1 MADAMVTM
9 FPKGIRTLIVDDD
22 AKFLKMANM
31 LLSILN
37 FEAVICS
44 SVTRALKSLT
54 SDEHAGFDAILVHA
68 AKVAAYG
75 FNFHAIIETDLH
87 IPVIYFLPLDYH
99 TTGDEADELL
109 HTLQAGTYIVK
120 RPLDAYKL
128 RTLLWTVI
136 ARRKRDLEAAAKSK
150 HAAANAFNFKGVRGE
165 RGQKRKCSSSPA
177 TMAGCHLSVKGKEN
191 NNVASQ
197 QQPTPRNHGQG
208 KTTQKNISGEVFN
221 VPQPSEAMMNTPQF
235 GQHRYNSKFFT
246 NATMPPYNPDFFSD
260 TTGLSSNAGIF
271 GNNMPLAVVPT
282 MVTTPAAYEPQ
293 FPQGIGN
300 QQQPVGDALDTGA
313 ILESLFSDDFND
325 YSTGSPLVAPDQILG
340 LALNVDVG
348 SLLLAHDQVL
358 GLALDVDELASTIG
372 GASGITNAT
381 PFMAPHYLGAMPKVG
396 ATNVALFMAPHQDLG
411 SMPNGGDS
419 SSSNNNNNDALFMTS
434 NVSDLT
440 MAGGA
445 FGNNSSGPFMAP
457 QDLGTTLSNGGG
469 SNAAPVMAPYQDLGV
484 EANGDQLALD
494 NNIYG
499 SFIGSQGQGSNT
511 MMNEDDFGLTAAM
524 QYEGNTSLPLDAL
537 RSDLHGPIF
546 EFDDINLDVV
556 LGGSIGGGVAAAD
569 GVVGTS
575 PAADEEEDGG
585 VNVLDNLVGLEIPHD
600 VFQLKGY
607 VFP

>member
-1 MADAMVTM
+1 MVDAMVTL

-44 SVTRALKSLT
+44 SVTCALKSLT
-54 SDEHAGFDAILVHA
+54 SDEHTGFDAILVHA
-68 AKVAAYG
+68 AKVATYG
-75 FNFHAIIETDLH
+75 FNFRAIIETDLH
-87 IPVIYFLPLDYH
+87 IPIIYFLPLDHH

-109 HTLQAGTYIVK
+109 HTLHAGTYIVK
-120 RPLDAYKL
+120 KPLDAYKV

-136 ARRKRDLEAAAKSK
+136 ARRKCDLEAAAKSK
-150 HAAANAFNFKGVRGE
+150 HAVASAFKFKGVRGE

-177 TMAGCHLSVKGKEN
+177 TMAGGHLSIKGKEN
-191 NNVASQ
+191 DNVASQ

-208 KTTQKNISGEVFN
+208 KTTQKNIGGEVFN
-221 VPQPSEAMMNTPQF
+221 VPRPSEAMMNTRQF

-260 TTGLSSNAGIF
+260 TTGLSRKFSVF
-271 GNNMPLAVVPT
+271 GNSMPQAVVPT
-282 MVTTPAAYEPQ
+282 MFTTRATYEPQ

-300 QQQPVGDALDTGA
+300 QQQLVRDASDTGA

-325 YSTGSPLVAPDQILG
+325 YSIGSPLVSPYQILG

-358 GLALDVDELASTIG
+358 GLALDVDELASTIW

-381 PFMAPHYLGAMPKVG
+381 PFMTPQYLDAMPKVD
-396 ATNVALFMAPHQDLG
+396 ATNVALFMAAHKDLG
-411 SMPNGGDS
+411 SMPNGGS
-419 SSSNNNNNDALFMTS
+419 SSSSNDALFMTS

-440 MAGGA
+440 MAGEA
-445 FGNNSSGPFMAP
+445 FGNNSSGSFMAP
-457 QDLGTTLSNGGG
+457 RDLCTTSSNGGG

-484 EANGDQLALD
+484 EANGDQVALD

-499 SFIGSQGQGSNT
+499 SFIGSQGQGSNA
-511 MMNEDDFGLTAAM
+511 MMNEDDFDLAAAM
-524 QYEGNTSLPLDAL
+524 QYEDKTSLPLDAL
-537 RSDLHGPIF
+537 IGDLHGTIF

-556 LGGSIGGGVAAAD
+556 LGGSIGGGVAAAN
-569 GVVGTS
+569 GAVGTS
-575 PAADEEEDGG
+575 PAADDEEAGG

-600 VFQLKGY
+600 VFQLNGY